1 MKKRL
6 TLSALFMLFLFIGS
20 KSYAQ
25 MVGDCVFLQGH
36 YVEIGVAPNGGYG
49 STLPAPAGYH
59 PFLGGTTFNFWDP
72 AAASATSS
80 GNFIGFVAD
89 YGRDGWTVGTPPF
102 FGDFY
107 LPGDPQEGWAIQQG
121 ATHAQATAYIPSYQ
135 YTSGPALTGY
145 TGGLSGTNT
154 AFVHLPGGIM
164 KGIWNG
170 RDGALAIRQTT
181 ILDTTKL
188 YFTVNVVIT
197 NTGSVP
203 VTDIYYIRTVDP
215 DNDET
220 RNPGDYTTVN
230 TITYQLPNPTNRVL
244 VSTTGNDDHRAYLG
258 LGTKDC
264 RAKCM
269 IFDGGLAPEY
279 SLDSMWDGLT
289 TYIYTQGTGSTAD
302 VGIALDYNIGT
313 LAAGD
318 STSLTYAYILNAAYI
333 DSALDATQPA
343 YYVNDTLNDS
353 AINLCFYTGD
363 SIIINITNGGFYH
376 WSWAPDS
383 FLASPATEGP
393 FNVIHSDSITSNIV
407 YTITGT
413 NAAGGC
419 DSIVYHLTLS
429 HNGYPKPVL
438 SPAVSYCQDATWA
451 LPLTAVGSNV
461 LWYTSA
467 TGGSGTP
474 VAPTPS
480 TTIPG
485 TFIFYADQS
494 NGLCR
499 SPRAADTVTI
509 IPLPAP
515 PFISDPTPYCQA
527 QPFVPFT
534 ITGLGVLWYT
544 ALTGGVGSA
553 TAPTVNTNIP
563 GTDTVFA
570 SQTVAGCEGPRQ
582 TYVVTVL
589 DSIIPSFTYAIH
601 FGCKGDTVDFTNG
614 SIDATQY
621 EWTFG
626 DGYSD
631 TATNPAHIYHSQ
643 DVFTVTVTAKNAQ
656 CFDSAAQVVTLIHPL
671 HAAFTADPMI
681 VCQESPVSFT
691 NSSVGTGLSYVWHFG
706 NGGTSINANPSYTY
720 NNTGAYKVQLVAT
733 DFVPC
738 KDTAYATI
746 QVDSISAISL
756 SLTDSVLC
764 RSTYSTF
771 TANYTSI
778 GNTGITWNFGDGD
791 SILNLNPVAHSFDA
805 TGNFTVTA
813 TAHFRAC
820 RDTAI
825 SKQVTIY
832 PQPSIELGSDL
843 SICPGSESL
852 VLADNNNINIAHTSW
867 LWSTGATTPAIT
879 IVEPGV
885 YSVIVNIDG
894 CRATDTVT
902 VKNDCYMNIPN
913 VFTPNNDGLNDY
925 FFPRQYLTSGLT
937 SFSMSIYN
945 RWGQLVFSS
954 TTLDGRGWDGKFNGV
969 DQIEGV
975 YVYIIDATFRDGQKE
990 HHQGNVTLLR

>member
-6 TLSALFMLFLFIGS
+6 TLCSIFLLSLLCGG
-20 KSYAQ
+20 KGYAQ

-36 YVEIGVAPNGGYG
+36 YVEIGIAPNGGYG
-49 STLPAPAGYH
+49 STLPAPTGYH

-72 AAASATSS
+72 AAAVATLS

-89 YGRDGWTVGTPPF
+89 YGRDGWTVGAPPF

-121 ATHAQATAYIPSYQ
+121 TTHAQAEAYIPSYQ

-170 RDGALAIRQTT
+170 HDGALAIRQTT

-220 RNPGDYTTVN
+220 RDPGDYTTVN
-230 TITYQLPNPTNRVL
+230 TIAYQLPNPTNKVL
-244 VSTTGNDDHRAYLG
+244 VSTTGNLDHRAYLG

-269 IFDGGLAPEY
+269 IFNGGLAPSY
-279 SLDSMWDGLT
+279 SLDSLFNQNT
-289 TYIYTQGTGSTAD
+289 PYVYNQGSGSTLD

-333 DSALDATQPA
+333 DSALDATRPA

-353 AINLCFYTGD
+353 AINLCFYPYD
-363 SIIINITNGGFYH
+363 SVSIGITNGGFYH
-376 WSWAPDS
+376 WNWQPDS
-383 FLASPATEGP
+383 FLASPGTAGP
-393 FNVIHSDSITSNIV
+393 FNVIHTDSVTGNMV

-419 DSIVYHLTLS
+419 DSVVYHLVLS
-429 HNGYPKPVL
+429 HNGFPKPVL
-438 SPAVSYCQDATWA
+438 TPAVSYCQDATGA
-451 LPLTAVGSNV
+451 LQLTATGSNV

-467 TGGSGTP
+467 IGGSGSP

-499 SPRAADTVTI
+499 SGRAADTVTI

-515 PFISDPTPYCQA
+515 PFISDPTPYCQGA
-527 QPFVPFT
+527 PFVAFT
-534 ITGLGVLWYT
+534 ATGLGILWYP
-544 ALTGGVGSA
+544 ALTGGIGSA

-563 GTDTVFA
+563 GTDTVYA
-570 SQTVAGCEGPRQ
+570 SQTVLGCEGPRQ
-582 TYVVTVL
+582 TYVVKVL
-589 DSIIPSFTYAIH
+589 DSIKPIFDYAIH
-601 FGCKGDTVDFTNG
+601 FGCKGDTVDFSNF
-614 SIDATQY
+614 SIGATKY
-621 EWTFG
+621 LWSFG

-631 TATNPAHIYHSQ
+631 TASSPAHIYLSQ
-643 DVFTVTVTAKNAQ
+643 NVYTVTMTAKNAQ
-656 CFDSAAQVVTLIHPL
+656 CFDSSVQVVTLVHPL
-671 HAAFTADPMI
+671 HAAFTADPSI
-681 VCQESPVSFT
+681 ICQGSPVAFT
-691 NSSVGTGLSYVWHFG
+691 NASVGTGLSYVWYFG
-706 NGGTSINANPSYTY
+706 ASSPSLAANPSFIY
-720 NNTGAYKVQLVAT
+720 NNTGSYKVQLIAT

-738 KDTAYATI
+738 KDTAATII

-764 RSTYSTF
+764 RSTYTTF
-771 TANYTSI
+771 FANYTSV
-778 GNTGITWNFGDGD
+778 GNTGISWNFGDGD
-791 SILNLNPVAHSFDA
+791 SILNLNPVSHSYDV
-805 TGNFTVTA
+805 TGNVTVTA

-820 RDTAI
+820 RDTGI
-825 SKQVTIY
+825 SKAVTIY
-832 PQPSIELGSDL
+832 PSPSIQLGNDL

-852 VLADNNNINIAHTSW
+852 ILADNDNLHTAHTSW
-867 LWSTGATTPAIT
+867 LWSTGETTPAIT
-879 IVEPGV
+879 IVQPGV
-885 YSVIVNIDG
+885 YSLTVNISG
-894 CRATDTVT
+894 CIASDTVT

-937 SFSMSIYN
+937 SFKMNIYN
-945 RWGQLVFSS
+945 RWGQMIFES
-954 TTLDGRGWDGKFNGV
+954 TSLDGRGWDGKFNET
-969 DQIEGV
+969 DQPEGV